1 MGIITISVSEVIHN
15 RIRLLSSIEG
25 RRISD
30 YASQLI
36 SDVVL
41 ASMDGEKKKD
51 KKEEKEK
58 EESD

>member
-1 MGIITISVSEVIHN
+1 MGIITISVSEVVHN

-41 ASMDGEKKKD
+41 ASMNNEN
-51 KKEEKEK
+51 KEEK